1 VRLPLKLPP
10 ADSRPFDVVGLGQNS
25 VDLLAVIPEHPE
37 PDSHVRV
44 ERLIRLPG
52 GEVATALVACARLRC
67 RSRYLGT
74 IGTDEAGGLVEA
86 RLREEGIDLEYVRR
100 VEAPNRF
107 AFILVDHTGHRTVIW
122 HRDPRLD
129 TLAETLDPSAVA
141 SGRVLLLDASDCN
154 ASLVAARAARKAGVP
169 VVLDIDAFD
178 SGVERLLRSVDV
190 VIASRS
196 FFAHYGDIGIGT
208 ALRRLA
214 AEFRPALAVV
224 TLGEEGS
231 LAICGGAGGGEIRTP
246 AFTVPVVDSTGAGDA
261 FRGGFVASWVRFGA
275 EVSTPEL
282 LRYAS
287 AVAGLNC
294 GALGAQT
301 GLPVWSEVDVLVTA
315 QPYERSKY

>member
-1 VRLPLKLPP
+1 M
-10 ADSRPFDVVGLGQNS
+10 GLGQNS
-25 VDLLAVIPEHPE
+25 IDLLAVIPEHPA

-52 GEVATALVACARLRC
+52 GEVATALVACARLGC
-67 RSRYLGT
+67 RSRYLGA
-74 IGTDEAGGLVEA
+74 IGSDEAGALVEA
-86 RLREEGIDLEYVRR
+86 RLREEGIDVAHVRR
-100 VEAPNRF
+100 VDAPNRF
-107 AFILVDHTGHRTVIW
+107 AFIMVDHTGHRTVIW

-129 TLAETLDPSAVA
+129 TLAETLEAPAVA
-141 SGRVLLLDASDCN
+141 SGRTLLLDASDCN
-154 ASLVAARAARKAGVP
+154 ASLVAARTARTAGVP

-208 ALRRLA
+208 ALRRLV

-231 LAICGGAGGGEIRTP
+231 LTICRGSEFHTP
-246 AFTVPVVDSTGAGDA
+246 AFAVPVVDSTGAGDA
-261 FRGGFVASWVRFGA
+261 FRGGFVASWIRFGSDA
-275 EVSTPEL
+275 EAEEL

-287 AVAGLNC
+287 AIAGLNC
-294 GALGAQT
+294 GGLGAQT
-301 GLPVWSEVDVLVTA
+301 GLPVWSEVDLLVTA
-315 QPYERSKY
+315 RLCERSK

>member
-1 VRLPLKLPP
+1 MRLALNLPA

-25 VDLLAVIPEHPE
+25 VDLLAVIPEHPA

-44 ERLIRLPG
+44 ERLLRLPG
-52 GEVATALVACARLRC
+52 GEVATAAVACARLGC
-67 RSRYLGT
+67 RTRYLGV
-74 IGTDEAGGLVEA
+74 IGSDEAGAVVQA
-86 RLREEGIDLEYVRR
+86 RLREEGIDLAHVRR
-100 VEAPNRF
+100 AEAPNRF
-107 AFILVDHTGHRTVIW
+107 AFILVDHAGHRTVIW
-122 HRDPRLD
+122 HRDPKLD
-129 TLAETLDPSAVA
+129 MLTETLDPAAVA

-154 ASLVAARAARKAGVP
+154 ASLAAARAARTAGVP

-196 FFAHYGDIGIGT
+196 FFVHYGPVGIGV
-208 ALRRLA
+208 ALQRLA

-231 LAICGGAGGGEIRTP
+231 LALCQGTEIRTP
-246 AFTVPVVDSTGAGDA
+246 AFSVPVVDSTGAGDA
-261 FRGGFVASWVRFGA
+261 FRGGFVASWIRFGCQGR
-275 EVSTPEL
+275 VDDL

-315 QPYERSKY
+315 QPYERSKD